1 MKRKRE
7 TETGALQ
14 NANGNGNGTPET
26 PRGEAESMNNVKM
39 CQRCNREIISNLHNE
54 STDYYSHIRIKYCD
68 ACRKIVEKEQAAE
81 RLKRWR
87 ANKKQEEKLKDD
99 KITLLEQE
107 NEILRKN
114 VEQYKELFDFV
125 ANQIKR
131 AEEQEGGEQCGKEHH
146 EKAIQHNRANCRTK

>member
-1 MKRKRE
+1 
-7 TETGALQ
+7 
-14 NANGNGNGTPET
+14 
-26 PRGEAESMNNVKM
+26 MNNVKM

-54 STDYYSHIRIKYCD
+54 NTDYYSHIRIKYCD
-68 ACRKIVEKEQAAE
+68 ACRQIVAKEQAAE

-87 ANKKQEEKLKDD
+87 ANKKQEEKLKDE

-125 ANQIKR
+125 ANQIR
-131 AEEQEGGEQCGKEHH
+131 RGEQGGGEPVWKGK
-146 EKAIQHNRANCRTK
+146 N